1 MLRTLKNAL
10 KVKDIRNKILFTLAV
25 LLVYR
30 LGTLIAVPGVNAKAL
45 QSIGSTGLISLL
57 DTVSGGGLAQYSI
70 FSMGVSRILR
80 PKLWF
85 SCCRWI
91 SFRNLSSGASK
102 G

>member
-70 FSMGVSRILR
+70 FSMGGLTVHYGTDCGSAAADGYR
-80 PKLWF
+80 
-85 SCCRWI
+85 SEVC
-91 SFRNLSSGASK
+91 
-102 G
+102 

>member
-45 QSIGSTGLISLL
+45 QSIGSTGLI
-57 DTVSGGGLAQYSI
+57 
-70 FSMGVSRILR
+70 
-80 PKLWF
+80 
-85 SCCRWI
+85 
-91 SFRNLSSGASK
+91 
-102 G
+102 